1 MHALAEKQMMIFLL
15 INHGHK
21 QFNLHVLIL
30 NCCLVLHSS
39 MGTVSAHVDLAWDLA
54 KKKGSFIPCVR
65 RIRTPP
71 RAHDVGIRH
80 ITIVRADL
88 RPSSG
93 LEAVAVKLFLVS
105 GHVACA
111 PN

>member
-1 MHALAEKQMMIFLL
+1 
-15 INHGHK
+15 
-21 QFNLHVLIL
+21 
-30 NCCLVLHSS
+30 

-54 KKKGSFIPCVR
+54 KKGELHSLCSSHPN
-65 RIRTPP
+65 PP

>member
-1 MHALAEKQMMIFLL
+1 MYSQLLFGLAFV
-15 INHGHK
+15 HG
-21 QFNLHVLIL
+21 
-30 NCCLVLHSS
+30 NCIGTCGFS
-39 MGTVSAHVDLAWDLA
+39 MGFS
-54 KKKGSFIPCVR
+54 KKKGELHSLCSSHPN
-65 RIRTPP
+65 PP